1 MTATAFSI
9 RRQNNPPCHK
19 CPERAAECHTTCER
33 YKEYAEKQEQTR
45 QRRYKDNQITEAE
58 REITHH
64 RVTTRKRGTK
74 HE

>member
-1 MTATAFSI
+1 MNRRAFSI
-9 RRQNNPPCHK
+9 RHRSNTPCFQ
-19 CPERAAECHTTCER
+19 CLDRSAECHATCSR

-64 RVTTRKRGTK
+64 RVTTRKRGSK